1 MFYVLAPPRVN
12 IAYCYNTSLNR
23 NDGFNKMLSMQPL
36 FLKIAWSGSL
46 PIKDYY
52 FQTGL
57 CYYIATFKLVLM
69 SETLHYLTF

>member
-1 MFYVLAPPRVN
+1 
-12 IAYCYNTSLNR
+12 
-23 NDGFNKMLSMQPL
+23 MQPL